1 MSKNTDDTRPVAVL
15 GLGRF
20 GQRIATQLAGSGE
33 EVIACDISRDVVE
46 HIASQV
52 AQAVTLDVT
61 DEAAMRSRGIHRVK
75 CGVIGIGEDFEA
87 AVLATVLL
95 KQMGVPRIIA
105 RARSRTTAE
114 VLKRVGADDVVLAED
129 EAADRWANRILG
141 PRVLNQIEFHEG
153 YSIVEFIVPKPWIG
167 KTLIDLDVR
176 KKHDVHIVAVKR
188 ADPSTPSGAKVAAL
202 PPTEMFREDDV
213 IIVMGEDKKI
223 RGLSSIAS
231 SSVSR
236 GVSNAMELP

>member
-1 MSKNTDDTRPVAVL
+1 MAKNTHDTRPVAVL

-20 GQRIATQLAGSGE
+20 GQRIATQLARGGE
-33 EVIACDISRDVVE
+33 EVIACDIDRDAVE
-46 HIASQV
+46 HIASDV

-87 AVLATVLL
+87 SVLATVLL
-95 KQMGVPRIIA
+95 KQMDVPRIIA

-114 VLKRVGADDVVLAED
+114 VLKRVGAHDVVLAED

-153 YSIVEFIVPKPWIG
+153 YSIVEFIVPRPWID
-167 KTLIDLDVR
+167 KTLIELDVR

-188 ADPSTPSGAKVAAL
+188 ADPGAPSGAKVAAL
-202 PPTEMFREDDV
+202 PTTEALHEDDV
-213 IIVMGEDKKI
+213 LIVMGEDEKI
-223 RGLSSIAS
+223 KGLSSI
-231 SSVSR
+231 
-236 GVSNAMELP
+236 GL